1 MEETVVG
8 IRKGI
13 LIENRSKSEREEILK
28 RIVMLWKKR

>member
-13 LIENRSKSEREEILK
+13 LIESRSKSEREEILK